1 MNFFEPTSALAFLNS
16 LYVWAIFFVLVG
28 GAFGLVLAAQDWRR
42 SKITFKAIHELETPP
57 SATLVDQ
64 EIARLRK
71 EDPNFDLA
79 AFEQR
84 AQALF
89 AQVMEGRQK
98 GELPPRHLVSDGFYR
113 RELAMREIEREHGV
127 RLVHMAV
134 QPIEIRTIGAFH
146 DPFFDSLHVRFYW
159 SSRVTELS
167 TGKNLATTRR
177 PEEQVTTAV
186 WVFVRRPGAKTKN
199 GLPAG
204 GCPNCGAPFSGGATN
219 LCSYC
224 QAIVNSG
231 QYDWVLAQELSFDA
245 YRGPWREFT
254 GLEQMNERD
263 PGFCPEVSEDR
274 AALIFWKWILA
285 RTRRD
290 PKQLQRV
297 ATKRMLE
304 EMAAEAEAYRQRG
317 ERRWI
322 WDVQVDGVDLVLIDH
337 DNDEDQDEVCLR
349 VRWRG
354 RVGDFNE
361 GSRPVVPISSQS
373 TVLTLVRESGV
384 KTDVHTG
391 VSSDRCHKCKA
402 AHGEGDTVKCS
413 YCGAPL
419 EPGKHDFVLNEVQ
432 GWETW
437 MTTRRQ
443 RAEVAKAVEPYLPS
457 FKFVD
462 ERLRLLQMMAA
473 MARADGTVDSSERA
487 LLKLCAKRWGV
498 SFRDV
503 APMLE
508 HDKPPEVDLEPGSW
522 IARSFVEAVIAA
534 AAIDGKIDSKERA
547 LIIRLARRL
556 RVDVP
561 SREAL
566 AARAEQVLR
575 TRREVEIDS

>member
-1 MNFFEPTSALAFLNS
+1 MNFFEPTSALAVLNS
-16 LYVWAIFFVLVG
+16 LYLWGLFFVLG
-28 GAFGLVLAAQDWRR
+28 GGTVGLVLLVQDWRR
-42 SKITFKAIHELETPP
+42 SKVTFKAIHQLETPA
-57 SATLVDQ
+57 SAKLVDQ

-71 EDPNFDLA
+71 EDRDFDLA

-89 AQVMEGRQK
+89 ARIMDGREK
-98 GELPPRHLVSDGFYR
+98 GELPPRHEVSDGVYR

-127 RLVHMAV
+127 RLVHTAIHPLEV
-134 QPIEIRTIGAFH
+134 RTIGAFH
-146 DPFFDSLHVRFYW
+146 DRFFDSLHVRFSF

-167 TGKNLATTRR
+167 TGKNLATTRS
-177 PEEQVTTAV
+177 PEEQVTTVV
-186 WVFVRRPGAKTKN
+186 WVFVRRPGAKTKK

-204 GCPNCGAPFSGGATN
+204 SCPNCGAPFSGGATN
-219 LCSYC
+219 LCSHC
-224 QAIVNSG
+224 QAIGNSG

-290 PKQLQRV
+290 PDQLRRV
-297 ATKRMLE
+297 ATPSMLQE
-304 EMAAEAEAYRQRG
+304 TAAEAEAYRGRG

-322 WDVQVDGVDLVLIDH
+322 WDVQVEGVDLVLIDH
-337 DNDEDQDEVCLR
+337 DTDEDKDEVCLR

-354 RVGDFNE
+354 RVGDFSE
-361 GSRPVVPISSQS
+361 GSRPVVPVSSQS

-384 KTDVHTG
+384 KTDMRTG

-402 AHGEGDTVKCS
+402 AHGEADTVKCS

-419 EPGKHDFVLNEVQ
+419 EPGKHDFVLDGAH

-437 MTTRRQ
+437 MSVRRQ
-443 RAEVAKAVEPYLPS
+443 RAEVAKTVEPYLPS
-457 FKFVD
+457 FKFAD

-473 MARADGTVDSSERA
+473 MARADGRVDSSERA

-498 SFRDV
+498 GFRDV
-503 APMLE
+503 APMLDC
-508 HDKPPEVDLEPGSW
+508 HQPPEFDLEPGSW
-522 IARSFVEAVIAA
+522 LARSFLEAVITA
-534 AAIDGKIDSKERA
+534 AAIDGQIDSKERA
-547 LIIRLARRL
+547 LILRLARRL
-556 RVDVP
+556 RIAAP

-566 AARAEQVLR
+566 AARAEQVKA
-575 TRREVEIDS
+575 TRRQVELDS